1 MGAVSWLLA
10 AGMAALISLAGVASG
25 VWPHSAAASGG
36 VTAPAK
42 ARSVSTDVL
51 GARVQDPPAAWP
63 VRGCEV
69 MTVQPGS
76 TVASLG
82 LVGASQRIDPMGD
95 VIAAVQDVTV
105 GGGTQATPDCA
116 ALAAAA
122 ARAHDGDTITVTYD
136 HRIAGLLGGRWVVE
150 TACGTVSRGAALA
163 CPSPLAGTI
172 TSSRSGNRIQIPIE
186 IRGPQGSAAYSAV
199 VDTGADE
206 TIVPDGVLRSLGF
219 SPAGTTITAGLIAGT
234 QSMSFVYRLPSSA
247 LLVRDQGSLVPL
259 TTGTVLVWGMPQE
272 SGVWLGPNILE
283 LGVTLTTSGRQWTL
297 TPPCAP

>member
-51 GARVQDPPAAWP
+51 GARVQAPPAAWP

-136 HRIAGLLGGRWVVE
+136 HRIAGHRRQVGGGNGLRHRVPWGRTRVSIAPGGHDHVLAQRQPDPDPDRDPRAAGLRRIFGGGRH
-150 TACGTVSRGAALA
+150 GRG
-163 CPSPLAGTI
+163 
-172 TSSRSGNRIQIPIE
+172 
-186 IRGPQGSAAYSAV
+186 
-199 VDTGADE
+199 
-206 TIVPDGVLRSLGF
+206 
-219 SPAGTTITAGLIAGT
+219 
-234 QSMSFVYRLPSSA
+234 
-247 LLVRDQGSLVPL
+247 
-259 TTGTVLVWGMPQE
+259 
-272 SGVWLGPNILE
+272 
-283 LGVTLTTSGRQWTL
+283 
-297 TPPCAP
+297 